1 VNDRTG
7 DLLGTAERWAGAHA
21 DAFTADA
28 PAPTPVLRLVPSEK
42 PEELTPPP
50 TDALPQPS

>member
-1 VNDRTG
+1 MNDRTG

-50 TDALPQPS
+50 TDA